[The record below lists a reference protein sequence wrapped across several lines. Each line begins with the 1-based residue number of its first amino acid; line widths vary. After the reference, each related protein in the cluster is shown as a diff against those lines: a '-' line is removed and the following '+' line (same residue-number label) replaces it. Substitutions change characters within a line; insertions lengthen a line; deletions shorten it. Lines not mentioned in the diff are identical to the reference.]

1 MASAAARRYARAA
14 FELARADGDLEGWRR
29 RLQSVAEVLAV
40 PELAAVL
47 RNRGIAA
54 ETRSTILRD
63 AAPGRLD
70 KEGLN
75 LAVLLLENR
84 RLEEAAGVLA
94 EFDALADAAEGRV
107 RAQAVTAVELGE
119 DERRRLEQD
128 LAARFG
134 GKVRLETDVDPDILG
149 GLVLRIG
156 DHLVDASVRTRLQ
169 QLRRRLA
176 TSA

>member
-1 MASAAARRYARAA
+1 MAGAAARRYAKAV
-14 FELARADGDLEGWRR
+14 FELAQQEGDLPAWRR
-29 RLQSVAEVLAV
+29 RLESVAELTSL
-40 PELAAVL
+40 PDLRAVL
-47 RNRGIAA
+47 LNRGIASESRA
-54 ETRSTILRD
+54 EVLRD
-63 AAPGRLD
+63 AGAGRLD
-70 KEGLN
+70 PTALN

-84 RLEEAAGVLA
+84 RLEQAADVLA

-107 RAQAVTAVELGE
+107 RARAITAVELGA
-119 DERRRLEQD
+119 DERARLEQE
-128 LAARFG
+128 LAGRFG
-134 GKVRLETDVDPDILG
+134 GTVRLETDVDPDILG